1 MSSLKSYF
9 RKKHKYEIQSDLK
22 DMTAEQIVSLN
33 PSEVGYYIEEDTGG
47 VPLAGVKKK
56 AMFTLLAIKR
66 QNKATP
72 NERAR
77 QKSITNFLEREG
89 IKSNLE
95 VDKLMANTQ
104 TEMVQENIS
113 KIREQLELKD
123 MTNRIRA
130 LDNKPP
136 IPDTEEESM
145 IRRVKN
151 LGGKRKSS
159 GNLFGKTVSKRKRRE
174 KTRKGRKSRK
184 SCKALVKHFSKT
196 NRRRN

>member
-9 RKKHKYEIQSDLK
+9 RKKHKYETQSDLK

-159 GNLFGKTVSKRKRRE
+159 GNLLGKTVSKRKRRE